1 MELSLSAAAP
11 RFHFHAT
18 LSNINHG
25 TRTVVL
31 DRPYLDKFV
40 DEGHLRWD
48 SLGEFCA
55 LVASFEHVGEVF
67 NNDNARLLAETLD
80 QAVGQHLEYSRN
92 PSRRVKEL
100 DTRGSHFYLA
110 LYWAEALANQTKDS
124 ALKAKFT
131 PIYQQLSENQDKIVE
146 ELNNESQ
153 GKAIDIGGYYLPHEE
168 LAAQAMRPSST
179 LNRVIDSL

>member
-1 MELSLSAAAP
+1 MDKVVNPADFVNKSLDEKISCSKEILNQA
-11 RFHFHAT
+11 
-18 LSNINHG
+18 IE
-25 TRTVVL
+25 
-31 DRPYLDKFV
+31 KF
-40 DEGHLRWD
+40 L
-48 SLGEFCA
+48 
-55 LVASFEHVGEVF
+55 
-67 NNDNARLLAETLD
+67 NNNK
-80 QAVGQHLEYSRN
+80 S
-92 PSRRVKEL
+92 PSRKVCEL
-100 DTRGSHFYLA
+100 DNRGSHFYLA